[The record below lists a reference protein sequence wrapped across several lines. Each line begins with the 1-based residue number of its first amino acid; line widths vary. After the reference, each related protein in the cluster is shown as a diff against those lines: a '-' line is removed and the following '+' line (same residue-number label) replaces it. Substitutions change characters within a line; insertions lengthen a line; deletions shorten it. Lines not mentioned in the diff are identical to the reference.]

1 MSTQS
6 TFARRL
12 PRDAN
17 TARATDLTATLD
29 YRAGRRSFL
38 RGAAAVLAGYA
49 ALPAAGRRVRA
60 GDPPAV
66 SDPRATSGDRA
77 QEPDWQER
85 LTITVGP
92 RDADIVGTDHRA
104 LQAAVDYVAGLG
116 GGSVQIRPGMY
127 RLRNAVYMRSGVR
140 LVGAGDDSILFKEP
154 SASTTLAA
162 DSDWYDQ
169 EITLTDA
176 SEFRVGD
183 GICLRTKNP
192 HHGGTDIAKRT
203 LVARS
208 GARFKLDR
216 PLRQNFWKASETTCS
231 SLFPLVSGE
240 EVSDF
245 AIENLI
251 LEGNKQQNDLL
262 DGNYAG
268 CIFLQDI
275 SRAKIR
281 GVTARNFN
289 GDGISFQV
297 AHDVT
302 VEGCHSHDNTGL
314 GLHPGSGSQR
324 PVLRRNRIERNDI
337 GIFFCWGVKFGLAE
351 DNTIADCRK
360 QGISIGHRDTDNVIR
375 RNRIEGSGQVGL
387 LFRPERGRDFAP
399 HRTLVVENEI
409 ENSGPPD
416 GIAIDVQGEVDLVTL
431 IRNTLRETRS
441 PAERVAIKLGP
452 ATGRIEMVANRPS
465 GFAEDLVDLRTK
477 TEVEPAGG

>member
-1 MSTQS
+1 
-6 TFARRL
+6 
-12 PRDAN
+12 
-17 TARATDLTATLD
+17 
-29 YRAGRRSFL
+29 
-38 RGAAAVLAGYA
+38 
-49 ALPAAGRRVRA
+49 
-60 GDPPAV
+60 V
-66 SDPRATSGDRA
+66 SDPRATSGDAA

-92 RDADIVGTDHRA
+92 RDADIVGTDQRA
-104 LQAAVDYVAGLG
+104 LQAAVDYVARLG
-116 GGSVQIRPGMY
+116 GGTVQIRPGMY
-127 RLRNAVYMRSGVR
+127 RLRNAVYLRTGVR
-140 LVGAGDDSILFKEP
+140 LIGAGDDSILFKEP
-154 SASTTLAA
+154 AKSTTLAA

-176 SEFRVGD
+176 SDFRVGD

-275 SRAKIR
+275 SCATIR
-281 GVTARNFN
+281 GVTARNYN

-297 AHDVT
+297 AHDVR

-314 GLHPGSGSQR
+314 GMHPGSGSQR
-324 PVLRRNRIERNDI
+324 PILRRNRIERNDI

-351 DNTIADCRK
+351 ENTIVDCRK

-375 RNRIEGSGQVGL
+375 RNRVQGSGEVGL

-416 GIAIDVQGEVDLVTL
+416 GIAVDVQGEVDQVTL
-431 IRNTLRETRS
+431 VRNTLRETRS
-441 PAERVAIKLGP
+441 PAERIAIKLGP
-452 ATGRIEMVANRPS
+452 ATGRIELVANRPT
-465 GFAEDLVDLRTK
+465 GFAVDLSDLRTNAAAI
-477 TEVEPAGG
+477 EGER